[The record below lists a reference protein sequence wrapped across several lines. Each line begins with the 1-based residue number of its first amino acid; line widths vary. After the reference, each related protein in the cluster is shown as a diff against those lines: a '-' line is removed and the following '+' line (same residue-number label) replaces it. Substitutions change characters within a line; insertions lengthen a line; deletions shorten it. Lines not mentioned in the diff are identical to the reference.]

1 MSDLKSILLHLDAS
15 SNTAARLQLAQRL
28 ARAHGARVEALYAVL
43 PTVLQFPFAF
53 SADGAGAA
61 LLMNHEAEQRA
72 RV

>member
-1 MSDLKSILLHLDAS
+1 MRELKSVLLHLDAS
-15 SNTAARLQLAQRL
+15 ANAAARLQLARRL
-28 ARAHGARVEALYAVL
+28 AQTHGARVEALYAVL